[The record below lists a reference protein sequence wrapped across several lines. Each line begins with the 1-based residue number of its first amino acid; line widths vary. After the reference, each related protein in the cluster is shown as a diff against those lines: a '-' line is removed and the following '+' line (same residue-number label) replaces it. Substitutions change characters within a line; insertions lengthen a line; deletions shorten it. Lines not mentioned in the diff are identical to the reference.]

1 MLKVIKNLLQGNSL
15 IFALLITIAIAV
27 VSLVKLQIQQID
39 IDHAD
44 KYGHTIAYC
53 VLTFFW
59 IFHWQKTQKLT
70 KALLLSGV
78 ASFFYGIILEILQGT
93 LTSYRTISYYD
104 VVANTIGILLAIA
117 FFYFFRKKT
126 SKKR

>member
-1 MLKVIKNLLQGNSL
+1 MLKAIKNLLQGNSL

-44 KYGHTIAYC
+44 KYGHALAYF
-53 VLTFFW
+53 VLTFLW
-59 IFHWQKTQKLT
+59 IFHLQKNRELT
-70 KALLLSGV
+70 VALLLAGCF
-78 ASFFYGIILEILQGT
+78 SFFYGIVIEILQGT

-104 VVANTIGILLAIA
+104 VIANTIGILLAIV
-117 FFYFFRKKT
+117 FFYFLRKRIF
-126 SKKR
+126 KK